1 MRKGSSCF
9 LSGMFLVAGLTSGTA
24 RGQETTELAQK
35 AILTVVAESA
45 ITQVNQITE
54 RLSRDGDS
62 VEEPIG
68 LSASYTSNDF
78 ILNLYGRS
86 KKGTEI
92 RVTATGYSWNS
103 NPANGLDISFAGNGA
118 LGKEPVRLNGTSTW
132 FADADRVNMD
142 FRLVTKFGDHSIW
155 GWVLGAETIVGG
167 TIGAAGAV
175 VTANIA
181 VPVVGA
187 AATPWIAAAGA
198 LTGSGALIGI
208 SAASKDLLSSD
219 QPPPSPARPR
229 RPEPPQSSLLLAG
242 EGKIFTAVDK
252 SGSIFASF
260 NHHILYASFKSES
273 GDVQGKIINGK

>member
-1 MRKGSSCF
+1 MRRGTLCF
-9 LSGMFLVAGLTSGTA
+9 LSGSILVAVLISGTA
-24 RGQETTELAQK
+24 RAQEASELGQR

-45 ITQVNQITE
+45 VTQLSQITDT
-54 RLSRDGDS
+54 LSRDGDG

-68 LSASYTSNDF
+68 LSAHFTSSDF
-78 ILNLYGRS
+78 VFNLYGKS

-92 RVTATGYSWNS
+92 NVTTTGYSWNS
-103 NPANGLDISFAGNGA
+103 NAKNGLDISFGGNGI
-118 LGKEPVRLNGTSTW
+118 LGKEPVRLDGTSTW
-132 FADADRVNMD
+132 FSDADHVNMD

-155 GWVLGAETIVGG
+155 GWVLGAEVIVGG
-167 TIGAAGAV
+167 TIGGAGAV

-187 AATPWIAAAGA
+187 VATPWIAAAGA
-198 LTGSGALIGI
+198 LTGSTALVAA

-219 QPPPSPARPR
+219 QPPPSPARPA
-229 RPEPPQSSLLLAG
+229 RPEPPQGSLLLAG

-252 SGSIFASF
+252 NGSIFASF
-260 NHHILYASFKSES
+260 NGHILNASFKSES